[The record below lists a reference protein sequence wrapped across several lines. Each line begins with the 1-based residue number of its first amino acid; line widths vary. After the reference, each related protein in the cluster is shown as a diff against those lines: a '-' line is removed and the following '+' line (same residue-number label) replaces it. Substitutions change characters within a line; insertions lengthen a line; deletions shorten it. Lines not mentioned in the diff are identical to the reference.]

1 MHRTRQHSA
10 QVYTLALVGQRRPLL
25 ALPHEILLSI
35 DEKLADIRN
44 QMATLIQRKWR
55 MLGECRGTVFDWYT
69 PSQQAIEL
77 EDPRVR
83 LVRMID
89 LR

>member
-1 MHRTRQHSA
+1 MHRQHTV
-10 QVYTLALVGQRRPLL
+10 QVYTLALVGKRRPRL

-35 DEKLADIRN
+35 DEKLEDIRIH
-44 QMATLIQRKWR
+44 MATLIQRTWR

-77 EDPRVR
+77 EDPGAR